1 MSYYGFRLNDQK
13 DWTKIK
19 EFKTIQE
26 YKDYIET
33 REIMAQMDKNE
44 LIAEF
49 DYYLYQFD
57 KYYYFYYY

>member
-26 YKDYIET
+26 YKDYIE
-33 REIMAQMDKNE
+33 RKGIPFSK
-44 LIAEF
+44 LIDEKTYQN
-49 DYYLYQFD
+49 YYVNKSSSEVTED
-57 KYYYFYYY
+57 E

>member
-26 YKDYIET
+26 YKDYIE
-33 REIMAQMDKNE
+33 RKNISFSK
-44 LIAEF
+44 LIDEKT
-49 DYYLYQFD
+49 YQ
-57 KYYYFYYY
+57 KYYVNKSSSEVTEDE

>member
-26 YKDYIET
+26 YKDYIE
-33 REIMAQMDKNE
+33 RKGIPFSK
-44 LIAEF
+44 LIDEKT
-49 DYYLYQFD
+49 YQ
-57 KYYYFYYY
+57 KYYDNKSSSEVTEDE